1 MCSEKVGG
9 GGWISSRSGW
19 LLELLTEL
27 TTWQH
32 MATRQP
38 CLNFFDV
45 RFLYLPNLNLIIQQN
60 LIFCLG
66 FCSEGGSDKE
76 NAWVNLSL
84 PLLNMLNTTLNRAAF
99 KSVES
104 FQAM

>member
-1 MCSEKVGG
+1 ML
-9 GGWISSRSGW
+9 SGV
-19 LLELLTEL
+19 TA
-27 TTWQH
+27 WQH

-45 RFLYLPNLNLIIQQN
+45 KFLYLPNLNQIIQQY
-60 LIFCLG
+60 LIFFLG

>member
-1 MCSEKVGG
+1 M
-9 GGWISSRSGW
+9 
-19 LLELLTEL
+19 L
-27 TTWQH
+27 
-32 MATRQP
+32 
-38 CLNFFDV
+38 
-45 RFLYLPNLNLIIQQN
+45 RFESDYSAVPDL
-60 LIFCLG
+60 FLG

>member
-1 MCSEKVGG
+1 M
-9 GGWISSRSGW
+9 
-19 LLELLTEL
+19 
-27 TTWQH
+27 
-32 MATRQP
+32 
-38 CLNFFDV
+38 NFFDAKG
-45 RFLYLPNLNLIIQQN
+45 LYLPNLNQIIQQY
-60 LIFCLG
+60 LFFLG

>member
-1 MCSEKVGG
+1 MV
-9 GGWISSRSGW
+9 
-19 LLELLTEL
+19 
-27 TTWQH
+27 
-32 MATRQP
+32 TRQP
-38 CLNFFDV
+38 CLNFFDAKV
-45 RFLYLPNLNLIIQQN
+45 LYLPNLNQIIQQY
-60 LIFCLG
+60 LIFLG
-66 FCSEGGSDKE
+66 FGSEGGSDKE